1 MKSAGPTALMM
12 AVILCLSAC
21 EGEVRS
27 YALLG
32 SCVIDSNDICIDMVA
47 LLPDD
52 QGELHSTM
60 VDAGLNCELLDGV
73 RFDPAKTCAGIYD
86 AQYACERDETFY
98 GRSGDYEG
106 FTVTYYLEDYD
117 SDSGFDDEER
127 DCTLSE
133 GEWLTP
139 IDLPIEIDID
149 IDIDID
155 F

>member
-1 MKSAGPTALMM
+1 MRLLRTIPIFLATVLWLP
-12 AVILCLSAC
+12 AC
-21 EGEVRS
+21 QEEVND

-32 SCVIDSNDICIDMVA
+32 SCVIDSNDICIDMIGWI
-47 LLPDD
+47 PDNE
-52 QGELHSTM
+52 GELHSTIL
-60 VDAGLNCELLDGV
+60 DADLNCELLDGV
-73 RFDPAKTCAGIYD
+73 RFDPAKNCAGIFD

-106 FTVTYYLEDYD
+106 VTVTYYLEDYE
-117 SDSGFDDEER
+117 SESGFDDEER

-149 IDIDID
+149 ID